1 MINHSKAIFSLLAP
15 MFPNWSISLFDLF
28 SPLPCAES
36 VRDAV
41 GRKVKLSLRK
51 RVKLEIK
58 GDKTENRVLVSQ
70 FLLPLSRYFFIRSN
84 AVAVCLYISHL
95 KFSVLMKEH
104 QNPPCFIPS
113 SALEWPALFP
123 GEHHFSA
130 LWLCPLQVHAFIF
143 SFLFCGSKVETVWEK
158 INGSFSYHLLS
169 LVSLRTVRVGSG
181 ETGRAALL

>member
-1 MINHSKAIFSLLAP
+1 MLSNPPLSVRNVLIRVKPLWELTYGIKRCFLSCMINHSKAIFSLLAP

-130 LWLCPLQVHAFIF
+130 L
-143 SFLFCGSKVETVWEK
+143 
-158 INGSFSYHLLS
+158 
-169 LVSLRTVRVGSG
+169 
-181 ETGRAALL
+181 